1 MLIRF
6 GVIIGLL
13 SLSLGAQVRRLEGQA
28 RALGVAAGGE
38 VRQVRVRVSV
48 DGREWS
54 AWREY
59 ASDPDEGTL
68 IWFDA
73 PARHVEV
80 EGAGDG
86 KLLLIDPG
94 VTPAAL
100 RKSRRGAELEG
111 RAQWC
116 PAPFVCPKNNDPSLT
131 RPTHLIVHHTAGNNH
146 ATDWASV
153 MRAIWE
159 LHVKGNGW
167 ADIGY
172 NFLIDPNGVAY
183 EGRGDGILGAHF
195 SAVNTGTAGIS
206 VIGTFTNLPPT
217 APAMST
223 LIDLLTWQAQRYSL
237 DPLAETLHAASA
249 LELKV
254 VSGHRDAGLSPR
266 ASGRTECPGT
276 SLYPLLPALRE
287 EVCGRVPGC
296 VALRERPNRCV
307 GATAACVSAVVNSA
321 NGDARPVAAGS
332 IASAF
337 GANLSGL
344 RATVNGRAATVL
356 GAEAS
361 QLNFLVP
368 LATEPGT
375 SRLELFAGNEPR
387 LSRLIWV
394 TETAPAIYLA
404 LNHDEQAV
412 NGVGAPVTAGRPLT
426 LYLAGGRT
434 GLPWQATVGGVPAGL
449 LYLGPA
455 PGFAGVWQA
464 NLVVPASLPG
474 GDHPLIVTVSGVPSL
489 PVTVRVR

>member
-1 MLIRF
+1 
-6 GVIIGLL
+6 
-13 SLSLGAQVRRLEGQA
+13 
-28 RALGVAAGGE
+28 
-38 VRQVRVRVSV
+38 
-48 DGREWS
+48 
-54 AWREY
+54 
-59 ASDPDEGTL
+59 
-68 IWFDA
+68 
-73 PARHVEV
+73 
-80 EGAGDG
+80 
-86 KLLLIDPG
+86 
-94 VTPAAL
+94 
-100 RKSRRGAELEG
+100 
-111 RAQWC
+111 
-116 PAPFVCPKNNDPSLT
+116 
-131 RPTHLIVHHTAGNNH
+131 
-146 ATDWASV
+146 
-153 MRAIWE
+153 
-159 LHVKGNGW
+159 
-167 ADIGY
+167 
-172 NFLIDPNGVAY
+172 
-183 EGRGDGILGAHF
+183 
-195 SAVNTGTAGIS
+195 
-206 VIGTFTNLPPT
+206 
-217 APAMST
+217 
-223 LIDLLTWQAQRYSL
+223 
-237 DPLAETLHAASA
+237 
-249 LELKV
+249 
-254 VSGHRDAGLSPR
+254 
-266 ASGRTECPGT
+266 
-276 SLYPLLPALRE
+276 
-287 EVCGRVPGC
+287 
-296 VALRERPNRCV
+296 
-307 GATAACVSAVVNSA
+307 VSAVVNSA

-474 GDHPLIVTVSGVPSL
+474 GDHPLIVTVSGVASL